1 MKKLLLLIGLL
12 VVLST
17 NVIAETKIIKN
28 KEFKKIGT
36 VEVLEGRAF
45 QQYFNNKWKRIHY
58 EPLALGDPIYQ
69 GTLVETKE
77 EDVKFGIVFDD
88 NTTLTIEGPS
98 QIFVG
103 IMNYSPGDLDSYF
116 WMSIYYGKFAIESGE
131 IAKIYDGAM
140 EIDLP
145 NATLKI
151 NGTTLKGYVPPYK
164 DSSTNKKLHEKNIVV
179 LLEDGDGQVGEVI
192 VYNDKGNF
200 TLSGNNESSAIDKK
214 GNQTLSD
221 ASGKANEVTFL
232 ANVNELL
239 EHAVVQKLNADEDV
253 LKKMV
258 ASQKKLKKLDDLND
272 DGKISVEDENLFIEQ
287 IRETKQTRIELDQK
301 IKNIKDL
308 GKEEYFSV
316 KQELEEFT
324 KKLEEA
330 KKSGNAESI
339 KIARDNLLE
348 SEEYFM
354 QTKKEIRTARQD
366 AIFEASLKNREINKE
381 LLEVIK
387 VEEKNVLEATV
398 EFYKIKKSKKKEKK
412 QALALIDEAK
422 EKLIDLKSELN
433 VQAVLQLNDFVEEY
447 KQDREANME
456 ALQEERRTMI
466 QENKGAL
473 IELKNAEKNLKSAHE
488 SGNAAQIEL
497 AKERVEVKEQIK
509 QEKFEPA
516 TVKAEINVMDIVGLG
531 QQALD
536 EFFDAQEK
544 SASLAKENTEL
555 LQKEQLKAKEE
566 YEKKIQALDQAYELE
581 LQKISE
587 ATRAKLDS
595 AAEAKGAELD
605 IKDFQDASTYEK
617 FLNPD
622 VSFIIQNTKDQYAK
636 EEIRI
641 SAEAVNAGA
650 YGGERHKLM
659 VEELEK
665 KRDDAINLINV
676 QAEEQA
682 KQRALASA
690 KIDQELQIHK
700 QQLEIQ
706 LEIQAEGKV
715 AEMEVMEKI
724 LAEKDQALIDQ
735 VEALKQVQVQA
746 EERAMVNTQVLLQA
760 EKEFQEK
767 ERAIQEIQKS
777 AIKQEIE
784 QQKEEQKAE
793 LEIAKEER
801 KEEIQQAK
809 EEQQEEMT
817 IMMGGAT
824 GMMPG
829 MDPMMG
835 MGPMGGMG
843 MDPMM
848 GMGPQGMMGP
858 GMGPQ
863 GMMPGMDPMM
873 GMGDPMSMGGGI
885 MMGGIEVGSGDMGP
899 AAIYVQPMN

>member
-835 MGPMGGMG
+835 MGPM
-843 MDPMM
+843 
-848 GMGPQGMMGP
+848 
-858 GMGPQ
+858 
-863 GMMPGMDPMM
+863 
-873 GMGDPMSMGGGI
+873 
-885 MMGGIEVGSGDMGP
+885 
-899 AAIYVQPMN
+899 